1 MEYKNVSLLV
11 KSGCD
16 LLNLSEMGGKV
27 MIAETTGNN
36 YGVSIRGT
44 IEGTALSFSE
54 EFRRVS
60 PQVTGL
66 YYLESEVG
74 VSFII
79 LPKYYPPFAT
89 EKPGSYNEDHGSS
102 DEVGR
107 L

>member
-1 MEYKNVSLLV
+1 
-11 KSGCD
+11 
-16 LLNLSEMGGKV
+16 MGGKV

-54 EFRRVS
+54 EFKRIC

-66 YYLESEVG
+66 YVFESEVG
-74 VSFII
+74 VILII
-79 LPKYYPPFAT
+79 LSELIFAFVT
-89 EKPGSYNEDHGSS
+89 EKPGSYNEDHDTSA
-102 DEVGR
+102 EVGR